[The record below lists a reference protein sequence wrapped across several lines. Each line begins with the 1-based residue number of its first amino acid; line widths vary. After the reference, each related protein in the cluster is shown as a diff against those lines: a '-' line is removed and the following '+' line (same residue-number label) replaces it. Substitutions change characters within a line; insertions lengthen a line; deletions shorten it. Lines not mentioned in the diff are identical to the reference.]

1 MRVSITER
9 LLRQTGHDVA
19 WWSERIATQG
29 GLANEA
35 SRCHPSMI
43 LTTRPSASS
52 AGVRRVYLSHSSL
65 SANSSSAITRQI
77 GRRGSVI

>member
-19 WWSERIATQG
+19 WWNERIATQG

-35 SRCHPSMI
+35 PRCHPSMI
-43 LTTRPSASS
+43 LTTS
-52 AGVRRVYLSHSSL
+52 RRLPPPAYD
-65 SANSSSAITRQI
+65 AFI
-77 GRRGSVI
+77 